1 MRPARA
7 PYASAVTGDPLGPR
21 ERRRMRT
28 MSMIQRVAF
37 RLFAEQGY
45 DATTVE
51 QIAAAADVSPATFF
65 RYFPAKA
72 DLLSTDEFDPLLADQ
87 FVARPADEDVI
98 TAILETVRGLFE
110 LMERED
116 RDALLERTRLM
127 GGSSRLHAQLWQGLQ
142 ANVDSLAAAIATRT
156 GRDAGALEVRAVAA
170 AVVSAL
176 FEVIRT
182 WTAGDGREDLVGLA
196 ERALGQLRPS

>member
-1 MRPARA
+1 
-7 PYASAVTGDPLGPR
+7 
-21 ERRRMRT
+21 MRT

-110 LMERED
+110 LMERPGYH
-116 RDALLERTRLM
+116 ERTRLM

-182 WTAGDGREDLVGLA
+182 WSAGDGREDLVGLT

>member
-1 MRPARA
+1 
-7 PYASAVTGDPLGPR
+7 
-21 ERRRMRT
+21 MRT

-72 DLLSTDEFDPLLADQ
+72 DLLSTDEFDPLLADLRGPAGRRGRDHRDPRDGPRA
-87 FVARPADEDVI
+87 VAADGAGGPGD
-98 TAILETVRGLFE
+98 
-110 LMERED
+110 
-116 RDALLERTRLM
+116 LLDRTRLM
-127 GGSSRLHAQLWQGLQ
+127 GRSSRLQRPA
-142 ANVDSLAAAIATRT
+142 V
-156 GRDAGALEVRAVAA
+156 AGAAGQRRQPRRRHRDPDRPGRRRAGGPRRAA

-176 FEVIRT
+176 FEVIQV
-182 WTAGDGREDLVGLA
+182 WAAGDGREDLVGLTDA
-196 ERALGQLRPS
+196 ALGQLGRAAECGRQRPRPGAL